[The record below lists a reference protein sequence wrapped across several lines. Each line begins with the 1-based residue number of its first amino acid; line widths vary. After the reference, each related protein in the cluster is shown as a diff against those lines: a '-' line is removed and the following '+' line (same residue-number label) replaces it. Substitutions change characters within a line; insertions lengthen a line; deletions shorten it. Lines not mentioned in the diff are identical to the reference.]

1 MKLTEF
7 IRQLQVIADQM
18 GSHPKLDDSL
28 SFYIDRDDDIINLE
42 LVEIDSKRTPGCNCW
57 YGANIIL
64 KEKYVT

>member
-28 SFYIDRDDDIINLE
+28 SFYIDRDDYHIINLE
-42 LVEIDSKRTPGCNCW
+42 IVEVEAKRIMGCNCW
-57 YGANIIL
+57 HGANIVL
-64 KEKYVT
+64 KETK